1 MGASMAEST
10 SGNNGM
16 LYMIVGALIVA
27 VAVGGFIMF
36 GGHMP
41 GQSAPTTTNIKV
53 EVPALEKK

>member
-1 MGASMAEST
+1 MADGNT
-10 SGNNGM
+10 GGNNGM
-16 LYMIVGALIVA
+16 LYMIVGALVVV

-41 GQSAPTTTNIKV
+41 GQSESKTTNIKV

>member
-1 MGASMAEST
+1 MAEGS

-16 LYMIVGALIVA
+16 LYMIVGGLVVV

-41 GQSAPTTTNIKV
+41 GHSDTKTMNIKV
-53 EVPALEKK
+53 EVPALGKK

>member
-1 MGASMAEST
+1 MAEGSD
-10 SGNNGM
+10 GNNGM
-16 LYMIVGALIVA
+16 LYMIVGALVVV

-41 GQSAPTTTNIKV
+41 VQSDAKTTNIKV

>member
-1 MGASMAEST
+1 MAESS

-16 LYMIVGALIVA
+16 LYMIVGGLVVV

-41 GQSAPTTTNIKV
+41 GQSGSKTMSIEV

>member
-1 MGASMAEST
+1 MAESNS

-16 LYMIVGALIVA
+16 LYMIVGALVVV

-41 GQSAPTTTNIKV
+41 GQSDTKTTNIKI
-53 EVPALEKK
+53 EIPALDKK

>member
-1 MGASMAEST
+1 MAEGS

-16 LYMIVGALIVA
+16 LYMIVGGLVVV

-41 GQSAPTTTNIKV
+41 GQSDSKTMSIKV
-53 EVPALEKK
+53 ELPTLEKK

>member
-1 MGASMAEST
+1 MAEGS

-16 LYMIVGALIVA
+16 LYMIVGGLVVV

-41 GQSAPTTTNIKV
+41 GHSDSKTMSIKV
-53 EVPALEKK
+53 EVPKVEMK